1 MNDIDNKIRKA
12 LKDSDNSDELFEERN
27 IMMEA
32 MTPFRGRRRW
42 VNTLGLAY
50 GILGLVLA
58 IWAGFKFYNADVV
71 GDQIQWGG
79 LCLLGILF
87 TSFLKVWF
95 WMEMHTNRV
104 LREVKRVELLILENK
119 K

>member
-1 MNDIDNKIRKA
+1 MNDIDSKIKEA
-12 LKDSDNSDELFEERN
+12 LKGSDECDELFLDRS

-32 MTPFRGRRRW
+32 MTPFRGRRKW
-42 VNTLGLAY
+42 VNAIGLLY

-58 IWAGFKFYNADVV
+58 IWAGFQFFQADVV
-71 GDQIQWGG
+71 RDQILWGG
-79 LCLLGILF
+79 LGFLGILF

-95 WMEMHTNRV
+95 WMEMHTNRI
-104 LREVKRVELLILENK
+104 LREVKRVELLILNDK